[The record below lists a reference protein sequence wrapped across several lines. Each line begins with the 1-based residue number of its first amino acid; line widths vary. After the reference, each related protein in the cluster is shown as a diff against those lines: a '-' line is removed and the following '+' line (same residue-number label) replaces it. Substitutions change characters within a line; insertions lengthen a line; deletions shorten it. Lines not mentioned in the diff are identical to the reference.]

1 MSQSTTAAPT
11 LGSWTAG
18 HEPNPQA
25 RLRLFCFPYAGG
37 SALMFRIWSNAL
49 PADVEACPIQ
59 LPGRSTRL
67 MERPFTDLS
76 SLIQVLAQALSSLL
90 DKPFAIFGHSLGAL
104 VGFELARQLR
114 RQYGVSPARLFISAG
129 CASQIPR
136 QCSPI
141 HTIHAKEFLAEVRR
155 LNGIPKEV
163 LEHDELME
171 IVIPLLRADF
181 ALYEAYV
188 YSAEP
193 PLNCPI
199 SAFGGLQ
206 DRKVTHRD
214 LEAWRDQTTGAFSLR
229 MLPGD
234 HFFLNTTQ
242 PLLLQMLSQE
252 LHRGIAL

>member
-1 MSQSTTAAPT
+1 MSQPTTAAAT
-11 LGSWTAG
+11 VGSWIPGRKPSPET
-18 HEPNPQA
+18 

-37 SALMFRIWSNAL
+37 SASMFRIWPNAL

-59 LPGRSTRL
+59 LPGRGTRL
-67 MERPFTDLS
+67 MERPFTALS
-76 SLIQVLAQALSSLL
+76 SLIEVLAQALSSLL

-104 VGFELARQLR
+104 VGFELARQVR
-114 RQYGVSPARLFISAG
+114 RQYGVSPARLFVSAG
-129 CASQIPR
+129 CAPQIPR
-136 QCSPI
+136 RGSPI
-141 HTIHAKEFLAEVRR
+141 HTLPAKEFLAEVRR
-155 LNGIPKEV
+155 LNGIPKAV
-163 LEHDELME
+163 LEHEELLE

-181 ALYEAYV
+181 ALYETYV

-206 DRKVTHRD
+206 DSKVTRSD
-214 LEAWRDQTTGAFSLR
+214 LEAWRDQTPAAFSMR

-252 LHRGIAL
+252 LHGDG